1 MKFLFTFVGLSIFWL
16 LMSGVYKPLVI
27 AFGFISVILV
37 LLVNI
42 RMNKHDSSPVKID
55 LRLIESFRYAIW
67 LLYEILKSNLQVA
80 KMILNRKKE
89 IKAKFVDIN
98 LSQKTELGKVIF
110 ANSITL
116 TPGTVAIEIEDN
128 LMIVHA
134 LDGSKENLESL
145 ISMGQSVTKL
155 EK

>member
-1 MKFLFTFVGLSIFWL
+1 METDCMKFLFTFVVLSIFWL

-27 AFGFISVILV
+27 AFGFISVIVV

-42 RMNKHDSSPVKID
+42 RMNKHDSSPVKVD
-55 LRLIESFRYAIW
+55 FRLIESFRYAIW

-98 LSQKTELGKVIF
+98 LWTIVI
-110 ANSITL
+110 SWW
-116 TPGTVAIEIEDN
+116 GTYSRHEEEW
-128 LMIVHA
+128 
-134 LDGSKENLESL
+134 K
-145 ISMGQSVTKL
+145 
-155 EK
+155 